1 MQVRVFEHQRRA
13 KSKGHP
19 EGHGNTEREQEYA
32 DTMEYRGHEYFSP
45 MEAAQSPV
53 YCFRHLSSFS
63 KAAIEYVLIHDDT
76 NSVID
81 QTFAKDDSIELWVDL
96 VLLKD
101 GQNCYRIRCR
111 ECGTES
117 QAFNQ
122 G

>member
-1 MQVRVFEHQRRA
+1 MEILNESKNMPIPWNMEVTNTSVPWKRLRVLFIV
-13 KSKGHP
+13 SDVFP
-19 EGHGNTEREQEYA
+19 
-32 DTMEYRGHEYFSP
+32 
-45 MEAAQSPV
+45 
-53 YCFRHLSSFS
+53 LSQ

-81 QTFAKDDSIELWVDL
+81 QTFAKDDRIELWVDL

-101 GQNCYRIRCR
+101 GQNCYRICCR

-122 G
+122 GQPLGVDA